1 VFFRSR
7 ITRSFVVLAAV
18 LTLASGTA
26 VACSSQSGTGSNSSS
41 TVSSGA
47 HLDPAAFS
55 TAMTQPNTV
64 IVDVRTPA
72 EYAAG
77 HIEGAINID
86 VEGADFNSQIASLDP
101 SKTYALYC
109 HSGRR
114 SGIAMTTMQ
123 QAGFKS
129 VYDLNGGIQDW
140 QSSGGTLVTG

>member
-1 VFFRSR
+1 VFVHHR
-7 ITRSFVVLAAV
+7 ITGSLAVLAV
-18 LTLASGTA
+18 TLVVATGTTT
-26 VACSSQSGTGSNSSS
+26 ACSNQSATGNAAGA

-72 EYAAG
+72 EYGAG
-77 HIEGAINID
+77 HIAGAINID
-86 VEGADFNSQIASLDP
+86 VESADFNSQIANLD
-101 SKTYALYC
+101 STKTYALYC

-114 SGIAMTTMQ
+114 SGIAITSMQ

-129 VYDLNGGIQDW
+129 VYDLNGGIQNW
-140 QSSGGTLVTG
+140 QSSGGTLVTS